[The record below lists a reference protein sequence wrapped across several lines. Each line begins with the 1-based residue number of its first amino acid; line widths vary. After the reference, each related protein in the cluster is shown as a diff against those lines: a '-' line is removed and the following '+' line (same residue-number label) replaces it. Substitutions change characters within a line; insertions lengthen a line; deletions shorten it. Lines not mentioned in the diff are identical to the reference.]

1 MLESDDGLPLD
12 MTLRRFSPA
21 QRAVCDS
28 WFNLVE
34 TPDEW
39 IDRGPIGEGES
50 QSIRV
55 EQQGTGLMGAAKP
68 GPSVAKDLVCRA
80 AHEKIAF
87 DLAHCLDLPVP
98 PVVLWGKDVTAHYVR
113 GRSISAWAFPQ
124 AKKWDEAQR
133 LGFLTPALVAS
144 AGPVVSGMRV
154 FHTWISDTD
163 RKSDHTQVDLDS
175 GNLLGVAFI
184 DHAFSMSQQW
194 KVANAQIGPCP
205 VYMPAPEDHDTMRE
219 VADRISNFPGADM
232 ERIVNRIPPDYLPAL
247 ERGYIISNLADRK
260 GNLRAILGL

>member
-1 MLESDDGLPLD
+1 MGCTPVVRHGKHCE
-12 MTLRRFSPA
+12 A
-21 QRAVCDS
+21 
-28 WFNLVE
+28 WFDQVE

-55 EQQGTGLMGAAKP
+55 ECQCTGIMGVAKP
-68 GPSVAKDLVCRA
+68 GPPVANDTVCRA
-80 AHEKIAF
+80 AHEKVAF

-98 PVVLWGKDVTAHYVR
+98 PVVLWGKDITTEYVR

-133 LGFLTPALVAS
+133 LGLLTPALVAS

-163 RKSDHTQVDLDS
+163 RKSDHTQVDMDS
-175 GNLLGVAFI
+175 AEALGVAFI
-184 DHAFSMSQQW
+184 DHAFSMSHQW
-194 KVANAQIGPCP
+194 KQPNAQLGPCP
-205 VYMPAPEDHDTMRE
+205 AYMPAPEDRDTMRE
-219 VADRISNFPGADM
+219 VARRISAVSDADI
-232 ERIVNRIPPDYLPAL
+232 ELVVNRIPAAYLPPL
-247 ERGYIISNLADRK
+247 ERGHILENLKSRRR
-260 GNLRAILGL
+260 NLPAILGL

>member
-1 MLESDDGLPLD
+1 
-12 MTLRRFSPA
+12 MTLRRFLPA
-21 QRAVCDS
+21 QLAVCDT
-28 WFNLVE
+28 WFGMVE

-55 EQQGTGLMGAAKP
+55 EQQGTGLMGVAKP
-68 GPSVAKDLVCRA
+68 GAPVAKDLVCRA

-98 PVVLWGKDVTAHYVR
+98 PVVLWAKDIAAHYAR

-133 LGFLTPALVAS
+133 LGFLTPALVTS

-163 RKSDHTQVDLDS
+163 CKSDHTQVDLDS
-175 GNLLGVAFI
+175 GNLLGIAFI

-194 KVANAQIGPCP
+194 KQPNAQVGACP
-205 VYMPAPEDHDTMRE
+205 AYMPAPEDRATMIE
-219 VADRISNFPGADM
+219 VAARISSFPDADVQ
-232 ERIVNRIPPDYLPAL
+232 RILNRIPSGYLPQL
-247 ERGYIISNLADRK
+247 ERDHILSNLQARK
-260 GNLRAILGL
+260 GNLRAVLGL